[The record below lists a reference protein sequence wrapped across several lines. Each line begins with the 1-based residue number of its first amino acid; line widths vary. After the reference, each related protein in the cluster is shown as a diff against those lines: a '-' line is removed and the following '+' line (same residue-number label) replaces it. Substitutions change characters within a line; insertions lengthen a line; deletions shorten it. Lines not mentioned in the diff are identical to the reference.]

1 MEGQITHHALE
12 TACCQPSLC
21 VCWYTSSRG
30 GKLLGSIRH
39 GAPAR
44 AVQRDT
50 LNISRSSYLRCGALS
65 FSGLILDVTLR
76 GESGLTFQE
85 QVAKSGVRMP
95 IVFMTSHGDV
105 AMTAKAMKAG
115 AVDFLAKPF

>member
-1 MEGQITHHALE
+1 
-12 TACCQPSLC
+12 
-21 VCWYTSSRG
+21 
-30 GKLLGSIRH
+30 LGSIRH

-95 IVFMTSHGDV
+95 IVFTTEYRDIAITV
-105 AMTAKAMKAG
+105 KAMKAG
-115 AVDFLAKPF
+115 TVEFFAKPFRDQDMLDAAANALERGAPRG